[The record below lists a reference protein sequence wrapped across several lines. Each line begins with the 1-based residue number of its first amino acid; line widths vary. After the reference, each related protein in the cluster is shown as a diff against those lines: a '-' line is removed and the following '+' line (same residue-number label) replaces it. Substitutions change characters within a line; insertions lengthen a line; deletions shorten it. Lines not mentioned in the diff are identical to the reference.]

1 MHGEHLNPEDFNKN
15 ASCDIKTEPEENY
28 SYDEIPNFD
37 CDDDDDLVED
47 VYRKSFEH
55 PEKLTDKPDLSPV
68 CHIKTEPDNEDYLY
82 DNISNTDE
90 YKYDEIPDF
99 DGDYDDDDDLAE
111 DDICIETELVEENV
125 YDVPSN
131 SDETEIPDIDG
142 DFSDDDL
149 AQDNSGNVEIGNVGT
164 PIKEEPLD
172 HLLAD

>member
-1 MHGEHLNPEDFNKN
+1 MGDFNKN
-15 ASCDIKTEPEENY
+15 AFCDIKTEPE
-28 SYDEIPNFD
+28 
-37 CDDDDDLVED
+37 
-47 VYRKSFEH
+47 
-55 PEKLTDKPDLSPV
+55 
-68 CHIKTEPDNEDYLY
+68 EDYLY
-82 DNISNTDE
+82 DNISNTYE
-90 YKYDEIPDF
+90 YDEIPDF

-164 PIKEEPLD
+164 PIK
-172 HLLAD
+172 